1 MKFFFTIVLWFA
13 CASYALAGENPEP
26 IGETASLR
34 VVLMNPEAY
43 SVHIAAYDPIACKKT
58 SDVGWLSGGRK
69 IDAVRIGMPDS
80 EPPREGILER
90 RIPANRPIAFGTSF
104 IMPKQSIASSLMGA
118 ANPAGASADNLRNA
132 MAAICETPIFT
143 PVPGALYQLTFQ
155 PRPQGCESS
164 LSRLESNP
172 AGGMQWIPV
181 STERI
186 RFPVS
191 ASKPVCPGNG
201 A

>member
-1 MKFFFTIVLWFA
+1 MKFLFTIVLWFE
-13 CASYALAGENPEP
+13 CASFALAGENPEP

-43 SVHIAAYDPIACKKT
+43 SVHIATYDPIACKKT

-132 MAAICETPIFT
+132 MAAICETPVFT

-191 ASKPVCPGNG
+191 ASKPVCPRNG

>member
-1 MKFFFTIVLWFA
+1 MKLSIAFVIFFTPVG
-13 CASYALAGENPEP
+13 YALAGKYPEP
-26 IGETASLR
+26 SGETASLR
-34 VVLMNPEAY
+34 IVLINPEAY
-43 SVHIAAYDPIACKKT
+43 SVHIAAYDPITCKKT
-58 SDVGWLSGGRK
+58 SDVGWVSGGRK

-90 RIPANRPIAFGTSF
+90 RIPANQPFSFGTSF

-118 ANPAGASADNLRNA
+118 VNPAGASADNLRNA
-132 MAAICETPIFT
+132 MAAICEAPVFT
-143 PVPGALYQLTFQ
+143 PAPGALYQLTFQ

-164 LSRLESNP
+164 LSRLESNH
-172 AGGMQWIPV
+172 AGDMQWIPV

-191 ASKPVCPGNG
+191 VSKPVCPGNG

>member
-1 MKFFFTIVLWFA
+1 MKQ
-13 CASYALAGENPEP
+13 ALAVFFLFMCCGNVSAKKYTEPSGES
-26 IGETASLR
+26 ASLR
-34 VVLMNPEAY
+34 IVLPNPEAY
-43 SVHIAAYDPIACKKT
+43 SVHIAEYDPIACKK
-58 SDVGWLSGGRK
+58 SADVGWLSGGRK
-69 IDAVRIGMPDS
+69 VDSVRIGMPDS
-80 EPPREGILER
+80 EAPREGILER

-132 MAAICETPIFT
+132 MAAICETPVFT